1 MSDPKINP
9 EQAAGQFF
17 FPAEQ
22 KARDSFVWLDQF
34 LGYFQSIKERSP
46 LTIKE
51 YRYDLVLFFRFLVRR
66 RKLCPA
72 ALEFEKIPLDKVDE
86 GLIRSI
92 TLADLYAFITFLSVE
107 RQNGPAIRARRVA
120 SIRTFFGYLK
130 NKARILDENIALE
143 LESPRLLRRLPRH
156 LSLEESEKLLET
168 AAESNHAWSA
178 RDYCILTLFLNCG
191 MRLSELC
198 NIDRSDIRGDTLRVL
213 GKGGKERT
221 IYLNAAC
228 LDALDDYLKVRPDK
242 QQQDQDALFVSRNR
256 RRISTKMV
264 QVLVK
269 NFIAA
274 SGLDPERYSTHKL
287 RHTAATLMY
296 KYGKVDIRALQ
307 EILGHSSIATT
318 EIYTHVD
325 ADRLHQAVESNPL
338 SRRRRKA

>member
-9 EQAAGQFF
+9 EQAAGQSF